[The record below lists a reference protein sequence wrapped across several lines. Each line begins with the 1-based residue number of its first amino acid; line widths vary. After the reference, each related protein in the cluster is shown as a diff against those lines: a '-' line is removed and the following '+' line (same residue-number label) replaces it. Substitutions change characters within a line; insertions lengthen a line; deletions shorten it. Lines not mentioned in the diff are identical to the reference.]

1 MPEPIAT
8 LGGAAVVAYLSKDGV
23 SKLLYLTA
31 EYLGGEMKTLV
42 EKSQRNIVSVFKKAE
57 KKCGTK
63 IDQEGTVNA
72 RVMKHVYDE
81 ARFSDDELLAE
92 YFGGVLASAR
102 TEDGIDDRGVYYSQ
116 IVKSMSSY
124 QLRCHYFFYYLMWYN
139 SKGMDLNLNS
149 NIDRD
154 KLTIVAPI
162 KCYEETFK
170 SNSKQNEMP
179 FIAHS
184 LSGLAKADLIGESF
198 ALQNPEDLKKKNI
211 EVDQFAF
218 VIQPTIT
225 GLELF
230 IWVHGQGE
238 IGLPAFMYQ
247 DLVEVPDID
256 MKNVELTKLKNI

>member
-1 MPEPIAT
+1 VPEPIT
-8 LGGAAVVAYLSKDGV
+8 TIGGAAVAAYLSKDGV
-23 SKLLYLTA
+23 SKLLGPTA
-31 EYLGGEMKTLV
+31 EYLGGEMKSLV
-42 EKSQRNIVSVFKKAE
+42 EKSQKNIASVFKKAE
-57 KKCGTK
+57 KKCGSK
-63 IDQEGTVNA
+63 IDNPGVVNA

-124 QLRCHYFFYYLMWYN
+124 QLRCHYLFYYLMWFHA
-139 SKGMDLNLNS
+139 KGQDLDLNS
-149 NIDRD
+149 NVDRA
-154 KLTIVAPI
+154 KLTLVAPI

-170 SNSKQNEMP
+170 LDAKQNQMP

-184 LSGLAKADLIGESF
+184 LSGLAKADLIGERF
-198 ALQNPEDLKKKNI
+198 ALQNPEDLKKENI

-218 VIQPTIT
+218 VIHPTIT

-238 IGLPAFMYQ
+238 VGLPAFLSPN
-247 DLVEVPDID
+247 LVETPDINI
-256 MKNVELTKLKNI
+256 KNIEITKLKGS